1 MALWNKV
8 SYHRRLFAGLVA
20 YSVLMLICFGL
31 LQYSREK
38 DFKADELN
46 DRLQIINQ
54 ELLYRLEHSDTI
66 PSQISLSEYPFKE
79 LRVSVIDPKG
89 YVLYDNSLDSLPLS
103 NHLERPEIARAIAVG
118 EGFSLRRASEET
130 GTEYFYSARK
140 GEKYIVRTAV
150 PYSTSLDSLLKADY
164 TFLWV
169 MGAITL
175 ALCVIGYF
183 VTRRLGQN
191 VTRLNIF
198 AERAERGE
206 RIYESEPFPH
216 DELGEISSHIVRL
229 YARLQQTTLER
240 NREHQRALEAQQE
253 KIRIKHQLTNNI
265 NHELKTPVAAMQL
278 CLETLVNHDN
288 LPAEK
293 RREFLNRCLQANE
306 RLTHLLSD
314 VAAITRL
321 DDGGQAIPRCMVDIA
336 AIASESV
343 ADMELAASG
352 KRIEIHNNLPASIM
366 IEGNET
372 LLASI
377 FHNLIE
383 NAIAY
388 SGGTLVEISMLE
400 KTDKDVTIRI
410 SDNGNGVADE
420 HLPHL
425 FERFYRVDKGRSRKL
440 GNTGLGLAIV
450 KNAVIWH
457 GGEISVIKK
466 PSGGL
471 SFTFRL
477 SL

>member
-1 MALWNKV
+1 MGLWNKV

-20 YSVLMLICFGL
+20 YSALMLICFGL

-38 DFKADELN
+38 DFKAEELN

-54 ELLYRLEHSDTI
+54 ELLYRLEQSDTI
-66 PSQISLSEYPFKE
+66 PTRISTNEYPFKE
-79 LRVSVIDPKG
+79 LRVSVIDKSG
-89 YVLYDNSLDSLPLS
+89 YVLFDNSLDSLPLS
-103 NHLERPEIARAIAVG
+103 NHLARPEIARAVASG
-118 EGFSLRRASEET
+118 EGYSLRRASEET

-140 GEKYIVRTAV
+140 GGKYLVRTAV
-150 PYSTSLDSLLKADY
+150 PYSSSLDSLLKADY
-164 TFLWV
+164 TFLWL

-229 YARLQQTTLER
+229 YARLQQATLER

-278 CLETLVNHDN
+278 CLETLLHHED
-288 LPAEK
+288 LPREK
-293 RREFLNRCLQANE
+293 RMEFLRRCMQANE

-321 DDGGQAIPRCMVDIA
+321 DDGGQAIPRNKVDIA
-336 AIASESV
+336 AIAADSV
-343 ADMELAASG
+343 ADMELSASRKG
-352 KRIEIHNNLPASIM
+352 IEIQNNLPETLV

-372 LLASI
+372 LMASI
-377 FHNLIE
+377 FHNLLE

-388 SGGTLVEISMLE
+388 SGGTLVEISMLNRS
-400 KTDKDVTIRI
+400 DRDVTIRI
-410 SDNGNGVADE
+410 SDNGNGVDDE

-457 GGEISVIKK
+457 GGEIKVSKNS
-466 PSGGL
+466 SGGL
-471 SFTFRL
+471 NFTFRL
-477 SL
+477 SI

>member
-1 MALWNKV
+1 
-8 SYHRRLFAGLVA
+8 
-20 YSVLMLICFGL
+20 
-31 LQYSREK
+31 
-38 DFKADELN
+38 
-46 DRLQIINQ
+46 
-54 ELLYRLEHSDTI
+54 
-66 PSQISLSEYPFKE
+66 
-79 LRVSVIDPKG
+79 
-89 YVLYDNSLDSLPLS
+89 
-103 NHLERPEIARAIAVG
+103 
-118 EGFSLRRASEET
+118 
-130 GTEYFYSARK
+130 
-140 GEKYIVRTAV
+140 
-150 PYSTSLDSLLKADY
+150 
-164 TFLWV
+164 

-388 SGGTLVEISMLE
+388 SSEFSL
-400 KTDKDVTIRI
+400 
-410 SDNGNGVADE
+410 
-420 HLPHL
+420 
-425 FERFYRVDKGRSRKL
+425 
-440 GNTGLGLAIV
+440 
-450 KNAVIWH
+450 
-457 GGEISVIKK
+457 KK
-466 PSGGL
+466 
-471 SFTFRL
+471 
-477 SL
+477 

>member
-1 MALWNKV
+1 MVLWNKV

-20 YSVLMLICFGL
+20 YSALMLICFGL

-38 DFKADELN
+38 DFKAEELN

-54 ELLYRLEHSDTI
+54 ELLYRLEQSDTI
-66 PSQISLSEYPFKE
+66 PTRISTSEYPFKE
-79 LRVSVIDPKG
+79 LRVSVIDKNG
-89 YVLYDNSLDSLPLS
+89 YVLFDNSLDSLPLS
-103 NHLERPEIARAIAVG
+103 NHLARPEIARAVSSG
-118 EGFSLRRASEET
+118 EGYSLRRASEET

-140 GEKYIVRTAV
+140 GNKYLVRTAV
-150 PYSTSLDSLLKADY
+150 PYSSSLDSLLKADY

-198 AERAERGE
+198 AEKAERGE
-206 RIYESEPFPH
+206 RIYESVPFPH

-278 CLETLVNHDN
+278 CLETLLHHED
-288 LPAEK
+288 LPREK
-293 RREFLNRCLQANE
+293 RMEFLRRCMQANE

-321 DDGGQAIPRCMVDIA
+321 DDGGQAIPRTQVDIA
-336 AIASESV
+336 AIAADSV
-343 ADMELAASG
+343 ADMELYASRKG
-352 KRIEIHNNLPASIM
+352 IEIRNDLPETLVIA
-366 IEGNET
+366 GNET
-372 LLASI
+372 LMASI
-377 FHNLIE
+377 FHNLLE

-388 SGGTLVEISMLE
+388 SGGTLVEITMLNQTE
-400 KTDKDVTIRI
+400 KDVTIRI
-410 SDNGNGVADE
+410 SDNGNGVDDE

-457 GGEISVIKK
+457 GGEIKASKNS
-466 PSGGL
+466 SGGL
-471 SFTFRL
+471 DFTFRL
-477 SL
+477 SI